1 MTPASV
7 LVLLRARAVI
17 SAAMLGLVLPSAL
30 AQNASQDVD
39 RAQLLRNQARMQ
51 QDPYSEENGVANDG
65 RAVAS
70 PNDPDLGEQEILKRV
85 ERYEPFTA
93 SVGAPFY
100 YTSNVALAR
109 RHAEGDFL
117 VAPAASFTYAP
128 RITRTLFAE
137 VSVQQQM
144 FYYDRFSNLDFGSF
158 DLRVGLVYYLPQV
171 HNLVLRA
178 EYDFNRLTTDSFDE
192 FYSNHS
198 IYLNAELPF
207 RIGRA
212 QQVSVGADANL
223 SFNADPG
230 GPQRN
235 EYDIYIGYAVNLT
248 RSLSLNAV
256 GRIFIRDYDE
266 QDRVDVSEVLA
277 LSANYRFTKWF
288 TAGIVS
294 TLAASQ
300 SNQSVFDYKVA
311 NIGGA
316 VTFSVKF

>member
-1 MTPASV
+1 MTPVSIGALATV
-7 LVLLRARAVI
+7 C
-17 SAAMLGLVLPSAL
+17 AAMLGIATQSAVG
-30 AQNASQDVD
+30 QSASQAVD
-39 RAQLLRNQARMQ
+39 RAQLSRDQARLQ
-51 QDPYSEENGVANDG
+51 QDPYSDENGVASDG

-109 RHAEGDFL
+109 HHAEGDFL

-137 VSVQQQM
+137 VGVQQQM

-158 DLRVGLVYYLPQV
+158 DLRLGLTYYLPQV

-212 QQVSVGADANL
+212 QQVSVGVDANL
-223 SFNADPG
+223 SFYADPD

-235 EYDIYIGYAVNLT
+235 EYDIYLGYAVNLT

-277 LSANYRFTKWF
+277 LSANYRFTRWF
-288 TAGIVS
+288 SAGVVS

-300 SNQSVFDYKVA
+300 SNQDVFDYTVA

-316 VTFSVKF
+316 VTFTVKF